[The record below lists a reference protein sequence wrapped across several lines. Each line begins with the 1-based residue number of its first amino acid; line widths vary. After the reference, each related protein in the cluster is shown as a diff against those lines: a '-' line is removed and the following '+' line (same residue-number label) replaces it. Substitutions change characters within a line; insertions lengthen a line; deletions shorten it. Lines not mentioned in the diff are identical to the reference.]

1 MKTTLRGYKQ
11 LDFTSNDGKAVKGT
25 KLFVTFPSNGTTG
38 EETASLFISADKT
51 LPKLVVG
58 SSYVADFNTKGRL
71 LSITES

>member
-1 MKTTLRGYKQ
+1 MKTTLRGFKS

-38 EETASLFISADKT
+38 EETASFFISADKT

-58 SSYVADFNTKGRL
+58 STYAADFDNKGKL